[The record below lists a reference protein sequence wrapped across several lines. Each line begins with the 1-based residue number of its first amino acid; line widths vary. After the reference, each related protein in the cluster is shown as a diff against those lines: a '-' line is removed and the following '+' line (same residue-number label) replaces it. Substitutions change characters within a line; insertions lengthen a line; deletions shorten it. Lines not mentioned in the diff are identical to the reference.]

1 MSSSCR
7 ERAGPCVTPGWHAP
21 LAGSALVLLASA
33 LGTDARAADIYWTPI
48 FSARVEGH
56 TNRDLVPD
64 ETGEE
69 DSSAGYIADLGLN
82 WTAAT
87 PRSTT
92 RIRPRIRFQDYP
104 ERDALQR
111 LEQFLDISTRYRT
124 LRSEFGLIGSYSRR
138 DAYTAELAEAVFDEF
153 DPDEPSRPETAILI
167 ADNTRTRL
175 QLRPSFDHRITERS
189 GIFVGATLETV
200 EFDSELPNRQ
210 VDYDFGL
217 VELGWRY
224 QLDPRS
230 QITVGPYVSRYEA
243 QGDAQKAD
251 AYGMSLSWS
260 RDWSE
265 TLSGTFTVRVERN
278 ESETRNGLGLVSD
291 DSSTEFGATV
301 DLVREGEI
309 SELRLSAGRFIS
321 PSSSGAKTT
330 SDEIRAEYERSLSPR
345 LAWSAAVRGMRI
357 RSVSDVLRASD
368 RDYARGVLALEWA
381 MSPTWFVGGGYEY
394 IWSEYLNDV
403 GSASDNA
410 VFLSVRYRALERP
423 R

>member
-7 ERAGPCVTPGWHAP
+7 ERADPDVAIRWRAP
-21 LAGSALVLLASA
+21 LAGGALALLASA
-33 LGTDARAADIYWTPI
+33 FGTDAQAADVYWSPI

-56 TNRDLVPD
+56 TNRDLIPD
-64 ETGEE
+64 EAGDDNST
-69 DSSAGYIADLGLN
+69 AGYIADLGLN

-104 ERDALQR
+104 ERDTLQR
-111 LEQFLDISTRYRT
+111 LEQFLDISTRYST
-124 LRSEFGLIGSYSRR
+124 PRSEFGLIGSYTRR
-138 DAYTAELAEAVFDEF
+138 DAYTAELAEAGFDDF
-153 DPDEPSRPETAILI
+153 DPLEPSRPETAILI

-175 QLRPSFDHRITERS
+175 QLRPSFDHRFTERS
-189 GIFVGATLETV
+189 GIVFGATLETV

-210 VDYDFGL
+210 VDYDFAL
-217 VELGWRY
+217 AEIGWRY
-224 QLDPRS
+224 QLDQRS
-230 QITVGPYVSRYEA
+230 QITIGPYVSRYEA
-243 QGDAQKAD
+243 QGDTRKAD
-251 AYGMSLSWS
+251 AFGMLLSWS

-265 TLSGTFTVRVERN
+265 TLSGTFAVRVERN
-278 ESETRNGLGLVSD
+278 ESETLDALGLVTE
-291 DSSTEFGATV
+291 DSTTEFGATL

-330 SDEIRAEYERSLSPR
+330 SDEIRAEYERSLTPR

-368 RDYARGVLALEWA
+368 RDYARAVLSLEWA

-410 VFLSVRYRALERP
+410 VFLSLRYRALDRP